1 MDAKD
6 VIEGLEPILGCARQ
20 EKWGAWIESLE
31 KAIVL
36 LKEQQQQIWE
46 FQDQAEYL
54 TDKLKE
60 QEKKEIKLHKKH
72 VLTLKRN
79 DEFTMRKLYESI
91 CEKLLDEG
99 EMIITRTDDH
109 EKVEFVFYVAG
120 E

>member
-1 MDAKD
+1 MEKVIKGIHDARRY
-6 VIEGLEPILGCARQ
+6 LEDR
-20 EKWGAWIESLE
+20 EW
-31 KAIVL
+31 V
-36 LKEQQQQIWE
+36 
-46 FQDQAEYL
+46 
-54 TDKLKE
+54 DKSVGVHIDALNDALALLKE
-60 QEKKEIKLHKKH
+60 QEKKPIKLHKKH

>member
-1 MDAKD
+1 MAELEK
-6 VIEGLEPILGCARQ
+6 VIKGLECC
-20 EKWGAWIESLE
+20 
-31 KAIVL
+31 
-36 LKEQQQQIWE
+36 LKESDHLYSNPCNGCPYEGKECI
-46 FQDQAEYL
+46 DRMKADAIAL
-54 TDKLKE
+54 LKE